1 MSGFLGVGFG
11 FIVLSLGAVAAIVYA
26 LDVALRRYRFP
37 QRARTAYGYLV
48 GISLLVYLTSLT
60 VLVQTD
66 YFARPDALPARV
78 FGMFAAGVG
87 VCIFLL
93 LRPRFRQLL
102 RALPERW
109 LVGAQSYRMGTEG
122 LLFLGYQFG
131 FVPFQL
137 TFYGFNQDIIVGIT
151 AALGYFAFFGRGR
164 MQFQIILWNVFG
176 MLLQFVLLANIIM
189 SLPSRWQVF
198 RNLPD
203 AEFLVQVPFVW
214 LPGFLMPLAV
224 GLHLFSLLR
233 AWRG

>member
-1 MSGFLGVGFG
+1 MSGFLLVGFG
-11 FIVLSLGAVAAIVYA
+11 YILLTLTCVGVLVYA
-26 LDVALRRYRFP
+26 LDTTLRRFRYP
-37 QRARTAYGYLV
+37 QRARMAYGYLL

-60 VLVQTD
+60 ILVQTD

-87 VCIFLL
+87 VCLFLL

-102 RALPERW
+102 RAVPEKW
-109 LVGAQSYRMGTEG
+109 LVGAQSYRLGTEG
-122 LLFLGYQFG
+122 LLFAGYQLG

-176 MLLQFVLLANIIM
+176 MLLQFVLLTNIIM

-198 RNLPD
+198 RALPD
-203 AEFLVQVPFVW
+203 AAFLVQVPFVW
-214 LPGFLMPLAV
+214 MPGFLMPLAV